1 MVSYVGGEF
10 GPSKSPLAAFAER
23 GGVLIAEAGSGGEGG
38 SPGGGGEGGGLGEGG
53 GFASGLFGEGGRP

>member
-10 GPSKSPLAAFAER
+10 GPSKSPLDAFAER

-38 SPGGGGEGGGLGEGG
+38 SPGDGGDGGEGCLLYTSPSPRD
-53 GFASGLFGEGGRP
+53 AS

>member
-38 SPGGGGEGGGLGEGG
+38 SPGDGGDGGEGCLLYTSPSPRD
-53 GFASGLFGEGGRP
+53 AS